1 MNAVE
6 ENYNILVKTTSDINE
21 HLPVLKKYAEQCDH
35 VTEMGVRYIVSTFA
49 LVLAKPKKLIAIDL
63 FHPSHYG
70 DHHRLD
76 SISKYAKD
84 NSIDFSFKLQNT
96 LDCTIEPTDMLFID
110 TLHRYGQLKAELE
123 RHVKNVKKY
132 LVFHDTTSFENT
144 DEPYYYENPRLDT
157 SKTGLWPAI
166 QEFLDSNTEW
176 EIAERF
182 TNNNG
187 LTILQKKVV

>member
-6 ENYNILVKTTSDINE
+6 ENYNILVKTPSDINE

-35 VTEMGVRYIVSTFA
+35 VTEMGVRYVVSTFA
-49 LVLAKPKKLIAIDL
+49 LVLAKPKRLVSIDL

-70 DHHRLD
+70 DNVRL
-76 SISKYAKD
+76 YA
-84 NSIDFSFKLQNT
+84 IQNYATQNNINFEFVLGDT
-96 LDCTIEPTDMLFID
+96 LKIEIEPTDMLFID

-132 LVFHDTTSFENT
+132 LVFHDTTSYENT
-144 DEPYYYENPRLDT
+144 DEGHYYQTPHLDT

-182 TNNNG
+182 INNNG

>member
-6 ENYNILVKTTSDINE
+6 ENYNVLVKIPSDINE

-70 DHHRLD
+70 DHYRLD
-76 SISKYAKD
+76 LISQYAKD

-96 LDCTIEPTDMLFID
+96 LECIIEPTDMLFID
-110 TLHRYGQLKAELE
+110 TLHVYGQLKAELE
-123 RHVKNVKKY
+123 LHAKNVKKY
-132 LVFHDTTSFENT
+132 LVFHDTTSYENT
-144 DEPYYYENPRLDT
+144 DEPHYYQTPNLDK
-157 SKTGLWPAI
+157 SKIGLWPAI

-176 EIAERF
+176 EIAERR